1 MLKKEIIKKL
11 KELKIGF
18 NPALKKDELFELL
31 PKEINKEN
39 PTTSV
44 QGVEKIKVALYNKWG
59 QHVCDYA
66 LNSHGKTFLE
76 IAEAEAKR
84 IEGYVK

>member
-11 KELKIGF
+11 KELKIDF

-39 PTTSV
+39 LTTSV
-44 QGVEKIKVALYNKWG
+44 QKIKVALYNKWG

-66 LNSHGKTFLE
+66 LNSHGETFLE

-84 IEGYVK
+84 IEGYVR

>member
-18 NPALKKDELFELL
+18 NPVLKKDELFELL

-39 PTTSV
+39 PTTNV
-44 QGVEKIKVALYNKWG
+44 QKIKVTLYNKWG
-59 QHVCDYA
+59 QNVCDYA
-66 LNSHGKTFLE
+66 LNSYGKTFLE